1 MVSARFVSVY
11 DTELSVM
18 QKQVVS
24 GSQGAFVMCVALVG
38 SVSKQTIKLNV
49 RLIYEKLTEISVG
62 ISISL
67 VSVVCAGQQFII
79 IIIIIFS
86 STNVKFRQIKS
97 WLYVGYKNANNNV
110 AEKRRLKD

>member
-1 MVSARFVSVY
+1 MVSAGFVSVY
-11 DTELSVM
+11 DTELRLM

-24 GSQGAFVMCVALVG
+24 GSHGAFVMCVALVG

-79 IIIIIFS
+79 IIIIFS

>member
-1 MVSARFVSVY
+1 MVSAGFVSVY

-79 IIIIIFS
+79 IIIIFS

>member
-24 GSQGAFVMCVALVG
+24 GSQGAFVMCVALVE

-79 IIIIIFS
+79 IIIIFS

>member
-11 DTELSVM
+11 DTELRLM

-79 IIIIIFS
+79 IIFS

>member
-11 DTELSVM
+11 DTELRLM

-79 IIIIIFS
+79 IIIFS

>member
-1 MVSARFVSVY
+1 
-11 DTELSVM
+11 M
-18 QKQVVS
+18 QKQAVS
-24 GSQGAFVMCVALVG
+24 GSQGAFVTCVALVG

-67 VSVVCAGQQFII
+67 LSVVCASQQF
-79 IIIIIFS
+79 IIIIFS
-86 STNVKFRQIKS
+86 STNVNFKEIKS

-110 AEKRRLKD
+110 AEKKAPERLVIKY

>member
-79 IIIIIFS
+79 IIFS

>member
-79 IIIIIFS
+79 IIIIFS

-97 WLYVGYKNANNNV
+97 WLYAGYKNANNNV

>member
-1 MVSARFVSVY
+1 MVSVRFVSVY
-11 DTELSVM
+11 DTELRLM

-79 IIIIIFS
+79 IIIIFS

>member
-79 IIIIIFS
+79 IIIFFS

>member
-1 MVSARFVSVY
+1 MVSAGFVSVY

-24 GSQGAFVMCVALVG
+24 GSQGAFVMCVALVE

-79 IIIIIFS
+79 IIIIFS

>member
-11 DTELSVM
+11 DTELRLM

-79 IIIIIFS
+79 IIIIFS

>member
-38 SVSKQTIKLNV
+38 SVSKQTIKLNI

-67 VSVVCAGQQFII
+67 VSVVCAGQQFI

>member
-1 MVSARFVSVY
+1 MVSAGFVSVY

-38 SVSKQTIKLNV
+38 SVSKQTIKLNI

-67 VSVVCAGQQFII
+67 VSVVCAGQQFI

>member
-1 MVSARFVSVY
+1 MVSAGFVSVY
-11 DTELSVM
+11 DTELRLM

-79 IIIIIFS
+79 IIIIFS

-97 WLYVGYKNANNNV
+97 WLYVGYKDANNNV

>member
-1 MVSARFVSVY
+1 MVSAGFVSVY

-79 IIIIIFS
+79 IIFS

>member
-1 MVSARFVSVY
+1 MVSAGFVSVY
-11 DTELSVM
+11 DTELRLM

-79 IIIIIFS
+79 IIFS

>member
-79 IIIIIFS
+79 IIIIFS

-97 WLYVGYKNANNNV
+97 WLYVGYKNPNNNV

>member
-79 IIIIIFS
+79 IIIIFS

>member
-1 MVSARFVSVY
+1 MVSADFVSVY
-11 DTELSVM
+11 DTELRLM

-79 IIIIIFS
+79 IIIIFS

>member
-79 IIIIIFS
+79 IIIIFS

-97 WLYVGYKNANNNV
+97 WLYVGYKDANNNV

>member
-49 RLIYEKLTEISVG
+49 RLIYEKLTESVQRRDFHKL
-62 ISISL
+62 SVSSL
-67 VSVVCAGQQFII
+67 CR
-79 IIIIIFS
+79 
-86 STNVKFRQIKS
+86 STIYYYYF
-97 WLYVGYKNANNNV
+97 
-110 AEKRRLKD
+110 

>member
-1 MVSARFVSVY
+1 MVSAGFVSVY
-11 DTELSVM
+11 DTELRLM

-38 SVSKQTIKLNV
+38 SVSKQTIKLNI

-67 VSVVCAGQQFII
+67 VSVVCAGQQFI

>member
-1 MVSARFVSVY
+1 MVSAGFVSVY
-11 DTELSVM
+11 DTELRLM

-79 IIIIIFS
+79 IIIIFS

>member
-1 MVSARFVSVY
+1 MVSAGFVSVY
-11 DTELSVM
+11 DTELRLM

-79 IIIIIFS
+79 IIIIFS
-86 STNVKFRQIKS
+86 STNVKFRQIRS

>member
-1 MVSARFVSVY
+1 MVSAGFVSVY
-11 DTELSVM
+11 DTELRLM

-24 GSQGAFVMCVALVG
+24 GSQGAFVMCVALVE

-79 IIIIIFS
+79 IIIIFS

>member
-1 MVSARFVSVY
+1 MVSAGFVSVY
-11 DTELSVM
+11 DTELRLM

-38 SVSKQTIKLNV
+38 SVSKQTIKFNV

-79 IIIIIFS
+79 IIFFFS